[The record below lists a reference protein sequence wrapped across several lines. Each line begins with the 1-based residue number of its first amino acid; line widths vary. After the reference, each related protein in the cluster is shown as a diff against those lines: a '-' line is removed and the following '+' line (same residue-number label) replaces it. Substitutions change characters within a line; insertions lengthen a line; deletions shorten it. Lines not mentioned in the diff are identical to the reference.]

1 MSIKGRCFT
10 LKTYDIGVRFDLV
23 DYFVG
28 SIK

>member
-23 DYFVG
+23 DYFVA